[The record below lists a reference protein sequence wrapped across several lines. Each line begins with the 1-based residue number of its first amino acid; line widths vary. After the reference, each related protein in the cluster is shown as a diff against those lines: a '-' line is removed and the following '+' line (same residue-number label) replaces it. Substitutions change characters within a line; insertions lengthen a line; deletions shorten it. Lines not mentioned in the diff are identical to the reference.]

1 VNDACPQDEVL
12 ERLLDGELSADEE
25 RVLES
30 HLVACEECR
39 KRLDRLTSFAGAIQ
53 TRVSVRVDDD
63 AAAAG
68 RGVLARLA
76 DSSKPVLRI
85 PTGKQP
91 ARKRPSDSFARRLA
105 SSAHVSRW
113 PGLIRHQYWT
123 WPLIAAAL
131 FGAAAW
137 WVANSVETAM
147 REQREDSLK
156 TVLEADIT
164 ALREWMEHKRS
175 AAEIVAANERLRPMV
190 EELSELTREP
200 AELRSR
206 LLRAES
212 QAAIRS
218 NLLEP
223 QKQGRFV
230 GFLLVSR
237 EGLVLAAD
245 DDAAV
250 GAVLSAY
257 SRAFFASMID
267 EQGAVSKPFLSP
279 LPLSDDEGT
288 LQANLPCMYA
298 AAPLRDAGGEPIAA
312 LGLRIRPDD
321 EFSRILRVARSG
333 KSGETYAF
341 DRDGVLL
348 SESRFDDHLKQ
359 IGLVVDQPGGR
370 SILNVELRD
379 PGVNMVDGE
388 RPQARRKDQPLTRMA
403 EAAVQ
408 GTGGVDADGYNDY
421 RGVPVVGAWRWL
433 DEYDFGVAT
442 ELDLHEAFAPLYVLR
457 RAIGVLV
464 ALLIAAAIGMFL
476 AMRLIARQQRQLHDA
491 TLAAQQL
498 GQYTLV
504 EKLGSGGMG
513 TVYKAR
519 HALLR
524 RPTAVKVL
532 NPKIVSDTAIARFER
547 EVQLTSGLTHP
558 NTVAIYDFGRT
569 AEGVFY
575 YAMEYL
581 EGTNLDVLV
590 KEHGALPEAR
600 ALYILR
606 QICASLAEAHAAGLI
621 HRDVKPANVFL
632 TFRGG
637 QYDFVKVLDFGLAK
651 LAGDQ
656 RQANLT
662 STDTVA
668 GTPLYVSP
676 EAITQPE
683 QIDARADVYGIGAV
697 GYYLLTGTPVFTG
710 SSATDIC
717 LKHVRSTPEPP
728 SARTGHAVSAAVEAL
743 LLRCLAKSPDAR
755 PGNAAELLALLQAC
769 PVSGSWTVADAALWW
784 KARQPD
790 RSPSVPDHNRASNTP
805 SARQP
810 PTAQDSNETP
820 QNNGQTANDGIQVSQ
835 KST

>member
-1 VNDACPQDEVL
+1 VNDACPQDERL
-12 ERLLDGELSADEE
+12 ERLLAGDLSADEE
-25 RVLES
+25 GLLER
-30 HLVACEECR
+30 HLVGCEKCR
-39 KRLDRLTSFAGAIQ
+39 QRLDRLTSFAGAIQ
-53 TRVSVRVDDD
+53 TRVSARADS
-63 AAAAG
+63 AAVAS

-76 DSSKPVLRI
+76 NSSKPLLRL

-91 ARKRPSDSFARRLA
+91 AGKQPSDSFVRRLA
-105 SSAHVSRW
+105 SSAHVSHW
-113 PGLIRHQYWT
+113 PGLIRRQYWT
-123 WPLIAAAL
+123 WPLIAAAV

-137 WVANSVETAM
+137 WVASSVETAM
-147 REQREDSLK
+147 REQREDSLQ

-164 ALREWMEHKRS
+164 ALGEWMENKRS
-175 AAEIVAANERLRPMV
+175 AVEIVAANERLRPMV

-200 AELRSR
+200 AQLRNR
-206 LLRAES
+206 LMRAES
-212 QAAIRS
+212 QLAIRS
-218 NLLEP
+218 SLVEP

-230 GFLLVSR
+230 GFLLISPA
-237 EGLVLAAD
+237 GMVLAAD

-257 SRAFFASMID
+257 GRDFFASVID
-267 EQGAVSKPFLSP
+267 GQGAVSKPFASS
-279 LPLSDDEGT
+279 LPLSDAEGT
-288 LQANLPCMYA
+288 LQANLPTMYA
-298 AAPLRDAGGEPIAA
+298 AAPLRDAGGKPIAA
-312 LGLRIRPDD
+312 LGLRMRPED

-333 KSGETYAF
+333 ETGETYAF
-341 DRDGVLL
+341 DRNGVLL
-348 SESRFDDHLKQ
+348 SESRFDEHLKQ
-359 IGLVVDQPGGR
+359 IGLVVDQPGSR

-379 PGVNMVDGE
+379 PGVNMVAGE
-388 RPQARRKDQPLTRMA
+388 RPLARRMDQPLTRMA
-403 EAAVQ
+403 DAAVQ
-408 GTGGVDADGYNDY
+408 GIGGVDADGYNDY
-421 RGVPVVGAWRWL
+421 RGVSVIGAWRWL

-442 ELDLHEAFAPLYVLR
+442 EVDVAEAFAPLYVLR

-464 ALLIAAAIGMFL
+464 ALLIAAAFGMFL

-524 RPTAVKVL
+524 RPTAIKIL
-532 NPKIVSDTAIARFER
+532 NPKTISDTATARFER

-569 AEGVFY
+569 PEGVFY

-581 EGTNLDVLV
+581 EGVNLDELV
-590 KEHGALPEAR
+590 KRHGPLPEAR
-600 ALYILR
+600 ATYILR
-606 QICASLAEAHAAGLI
+606 QVCASLAEAHAAGLI

-651 LAGDQ
+651 LAGEE
-656 RQANLT
+656 REGNLT
-662 STDTVA
+662 STDVVA

-683 QIDARADVYGIGAV
+683 RLDARADVYGIGAV
-697 GYYLLTGTPVFTG
+697 GYFLLTGTPVFTG

-717 LKHVRSTPEPP
+717 LQHVRTTPEPP
-728 SARTGHAVSAAVEAL
+728 SARTGQPISPALEAL
-743 LLRCLAKSPDAR
+743 LLRCLAKTPPQR
-755 PGNAAELLALLQAC
+755 PSDAAELLALLEAC
-769 PVSGSWTVADAALWW
+769 SVSGSWTAADAAQWW

-790 RSPSVPDHNRASNTP
+790 SIASEASHNHTSDAL
-805 SARQP
+805 SARRP
-810 PTAQDSNETP
+810 PAGQDSNETP
-820 QNNGQTANDGIQVSQ
+820 QNNGQTPNGSIQVSQ
-835 KST
+835 EST